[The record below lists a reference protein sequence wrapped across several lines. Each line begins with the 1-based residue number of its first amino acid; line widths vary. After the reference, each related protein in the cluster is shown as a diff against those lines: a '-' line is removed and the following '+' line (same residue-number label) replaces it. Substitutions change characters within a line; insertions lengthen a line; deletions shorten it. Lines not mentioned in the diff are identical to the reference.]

1 MSDLITLSDPRST
14 VSEAYR
20 SLRTNLDFARPG
32 ARLHTLLVTSPTQD
46 EDPSTPL
53 ANLAVV
59 AAQAGR
65 KVIVVDCDLRRPS
78 QHLRFGL
85 PNERGVT
92 TALVD
97 DAALQ
102 SLPLQATEVDGLRVL
117 TSGPIP
123 PNPAE
128 LLGTR
133 RMASLIEALS
143 ADADL
148 VIFAA
153 PPVVAVTDAAVLAP
167 NLDGTLLVLEAG
179 RSRRDRTQRARD
191 LLTQVGAE
199 VIGVVLTGAER
210 ERGGEYY
217 GSEAS

>member
-20 SLRTNLDFARPG
+20 SLRTNLDFARPESPL
-32 ARLHTLLVTSPTQD
+32 RTLLVASPTQD

-65 KVIVVDCDLRRPS
+65 SVIVVDCDLRRPS
-78 QHLRFGL
+78 QHRRFDL
-85 PNERGVT
+85 PNDRGVT
-92 TALVD
+92 TVLVD
-97 DAALQ
+97 DRSFE

-117 TSGPIP
+117 TSGPVP

-133 RMASLIEALS
+133 RMAALIEALS

-148 VIFAA
+148 VLFAA
-153 PPVVAVTDAAVLAP
+153 PPIVAVTDAAVLAP
-167 NLDGTLLVLEAG
+167 HLDGTLLVLEAG
-179 RSRRDRTQRARD
+179 RSRRDRTQRAHE
-191 LLTQVGAE
+191 LLTQVGAQ

-217 GSEAS
+217 GAEAS

>member
-1 MSDLITLSDPRST
+1 MSDLITLTDPRST

-32 ARLHTLLVTSPTQD
+32 AKLHTLLVAAPTPD

-59 AAQAGR
+59 AAQGGR
-65 KVIVVDCDLRRPS
+65 SVIVVDCDLRRPS

-85 PNERGVT
+85 SNERGVT

-97 DAALQ
+97 DSGLE
-102 SLPLQATEVDGLRVL
+102 SLPLQDTEVSGLKVM

-128 LLGTR
+128 LLGTP
-133 RMASLIEALS
+133 RMAALIEALV
-143 ADADL
+143 AEADL
-148 VIFAA
+148 VLFGA

-167 NLDGTLLVLEAG
+167 SLDGTLLVLEAG
-179 RSRRDRTQRARD
+179 RSRRDRTQRARE

-199 VIGVVLTGAER
+199 VVGVVLTGAER

-217 GSEAS
+217 GADAS

>member
-1 MSDLITLSDPRST
+1 MSDLITLTDPRSP

-32 ARLHTLLVTSPTQD
+32 ARLHTLLVASPTQD

-65 KVIVVDCDLRRPS
+65 TVIVVDCDLRRPS
-78 QHLRFGL
+78 QHLRFDL
-85 PNERGVT
+85 TNERGVT

-97 DAALQ
+97 DAALN
-102 SLPLQATEVDGLRVL
+102 SLPLQPTDVDGLRVL

-133 RMASLIEALS
+133 RMAALIEALS

-217 GSEAS
+217 GAEAM